1 MTTQV
6 MKFRN
11 SRKSV
16 ILAVFLGGS
25 LLLASCSSE
34 KKNLQTA
41 ENYQVAMP
49 IVADTSVTKDY
60 VAEIQAVQNVELRS
74 RVKGYLDKIN
84 VDEGKFVK
92 KGQVIFVLSN
102 QEYKEAL
109 SKASAELKSAIADVK
124 TSELEL
130 QNVKILVDKNV
141 VSKTELELAQAKL
154 DASRAKVEEA
164 TATESGAKLD
174 LSYTL
179 VKAPYDGVINRIP
192 NKIGSL
198 IDEGTLLTTIS
209 NIDEVYAYFNVSE
222 EEYLKFVKDN
232 ELGNQKEVS
241 LLLADNQLYPYKGVI
256 ETVESEIEKE
266 TGNIAFRARFKNPEL
281 LLKHG
286 ASGKIQIAQTLKNAL
301 LIPQKSTIDIQDKTF
316 VYVLDKNNQ
325 VQMKSITPKI
335 RLANYYVIENGDLDS
350 KDQFVYEGLQM
361 IKDGDK
367 INPQLIKLN
376 PGNEQTPMFG
386 EELEKK
392 PAKTPEI

>member
-6 MKFRN
+6 IKFRN
-11 SRKSV
+11 SGKAG
-16 ILAVFLGGS
+16 ILSILLGGS
-25 LLLASCSSE
+25 ILFASCSAE
-34 KKNLQTA
+34 KKNTQTA
-41 ENYQVAMP
+41 ENYQVVEP
-49 IVADTSVTKDY
+49 IVADTSVVRDY

-74 RVKGYLDKIN
+74 RVKGYLDKVN

-92 KGQVIFVLSN
+92 RGQVLFVLGN

-141 VSKTELELAQAKL
+141 VSKTELELAEAKL
-154 DASRAKVEEA
+154 DASKARVEEA

-174 LSYTL
+174 LSYTM
-179 VKAPYDGVINRIP
+179 VKAPFDGVINRIP

-209 NIDEVYAYFNVSE
+209 NIDEVFAYFNVSE

-241 LLLADNQLYPYKGVI
+241 LLLANNEQYPYKGVI

-266 TGNIAFRARFKNPEL
+266 TGNIAFRARFKNPEQ

-286 ASGKIQIAQTLKNAL
+286 ASGKIQISESINNAL

-325 VQMKSITPKI
+325 VRMKSITPKI
-335 RLANYYVIENGDLDS
+335 RLSNYYVIEKGDLDAS
-350 KDQFVYEGLQM
+350 DKFVYEGLQM

-376 PGNEQTPMFG
+376 PSAEKTPLFG